1 MIQQLQ
7 KKILDQQERLAVAVK
22 VDRAKDAAIN
32 KLREAWLRLT
42 GNLDKAEERHRQ
54 ALEKM
59 VREVEN
65 FRMVADDAQ
74 KVLLTTSLP
83 VGSDVL
89 ITAVFG
95 SLQGS
100 MGNCVV
106 LVDLILI
113 Y

>member
-7 KKILDQQERLAVAVK
+7 KKILEQQEKLAVAVK
-22 VDRAKDAAIN
+22 VDRAKDAAIA

-65 FRMVADDAQ
+65 FRMVAEDAQ
-74 KVLLTTSLP
+74 KVIYSY
-83 VGSDVL
+83 
-89 ITAVFG
+89 
-95 SLQGS
+95 
-100 MGNCVV
+100 
-106 LVDLILI
+106 LILYHGFCSI
-113 Y
+113 FQRNTIRLPLRAFRK

>member
-74 KVLLTTSLP
+74 KVLLTTSSLTCWLRCLNNQRDLK
-83 VGSDVL
+83 GSKNSFW
-89 ITAVFG
+89 IPSG
-95 SLQGS
+95 ING
-100 MGNCVV
+100 
-106 LVDLILI
+106 
-113 Y
+113 